1 MKKASIWLLI
11 GLFLLQAAC
20 SLPFVITG
28 AADEVPE
35 APVDDSSVIEKILEP
50 LSRKTPTPQSTTSN
64 RLQQADYALFAGD
77 LDAAIQQFQEIY
89 DSQADEEVSASALLG
104 LGKAYYM
111 RRSYSAAIDAFN
123 RLLGQY
129 PDTAAAKNAY
139 FLLGESYFDLG
150 EYAQAAS
157 AYAKFA
163 ELNPGAIDDIARSY
177 QGNAALAAGDY
188 NQAIFA
194 YQAALP
200 SAAPAS
206 ANQINLQ
213 IGKAYASMGDHTSA
227 VQYFLGV
234 YDATGDEYTKAT
246 ANLLAGQSYLEL
258 GLNDEASA
266 RFLDN
271 VFQFPRAYDSYTS
284 LTILDTYGVP
294 VNNYYRGL
302 VEYYAGAYSQSI
314 RSLQLYLDSDPQDN
328 DGSAHYFKGL
338 SHYFSNQ
345 PQNAIAEYDLLIA
358 NYPANPYWP
367 RAWDEK
373 AYVQWAVL
381 GQYTAAAQTYLAF
394 VSTAP
399 NSPDAPSFLFE
410 AGRTFE
416 RNNDLENAAAAWQRL
431 MDEYPAAELSY
442 RGLFLA
448 GISYYRL
455 GRYEEAQTI
464 FQRALVLGSTPA
476 DKAKAYLWIGKSYEA
491 LGQADDARNAWE
503 LAKNADPTDY
513 YSIRAAEILDG
524 IGMFDIPGSY
534 DLGYDLASER
544 TEAENWL
551 RDTFSVPD
559 ETDLSGL
566 GELSANPAITRIAK
580 FHELGLYREAIN
592 QAELLRVDLQQD
604 VVNTY
609 RLMNFLVELHL
620 YQPAV
625 YASRQILNLAGMN
638 DLTSLTAPIYF
649 THIRFGA
656 YFRDYIA
663 SAAKDNGIPILI
675 LYSLIRQESMFNPY
689 IGSTAGALGLMQMIP
704 DTALDN
710 VKRLSWP
717 ENYTNT
723 DLFLGK
729 VNLTLGSYHLRR
741 LYSQTFSGNMQ
752 LALAAYNG
760 GEGSVAT
767 WLNLAPYDPDLFQ
780 EIMRFSE
787 TQEYLMQIT
796 EFLNIYKLVYER
808 VQ

>member
-1 MKKASIWLLI
+1 MKKASIWLLV

-20 SLPFVITG
+20 SLPFVVKETVDEPSG
-28 AADEVPE
+28 APADGGN
-35 APVDDSSVIEKILEP
+35 VIEKILEP
-50 LSRKTPTPQSTTSN
+50 LSRKTPTPQPTSAN
-64 RLQQADYALFAGD
+64 RLREADYALFAGD
-77 LDAAIQQFQEIY
+77 LDSAIQQFQEIY
-89 DSQADEEVSASALLG
+89 DSQADGEVSASALLG
-104 LGKAYYM
+104 LGKAYYT

-129 PDTAAAKNAY
+129 PDTSAAKNAY

-150 EYAQAAS
+150 EYAQAAG

-163 ELNPGAIDDIARSY
+163 ELNPGTIDDIARSY
-177 QGNAALAAGDY
+177 QGNAALTAGDY
-188 NQAIFA
+188 SQTIFA
-194 YQAALP
+194 FQAALP

-206 ANQINLQ
+206 ASQINLQ
-213 IGKAYASMGDHTSA
+213 IGKAYAAMGDHASA
-227 VQYFLGV
+227 VQYFLAV
-234 YDATGDEYTKAT
+234 FDATGDEYTKAT

-258 GLNDEASA
+258 GLNEEANA

-284 LTILDTYGVP
+284 LTILDTYGTP

-314 RSLQLYLDSDPQDN
+314 RSLQLYLDSNPENN

-345 PQNAIAEYDLLIA
+345 PQNAIAEYDQLIA

-381 GQYTAAAQTYLAF
+381 GQYTAAAQTYQGF
-394 VSTAP
+394 VSSAP
-399 NSPDAPSFLFE
+399 ASPDAPTFLFE

-416 RNNDLENAAAAWQRL
+416 RNNDLENAAAAWQRM
-431 MDEYPAAELSY
+431 MDEYPASELSY

-448 GISYYRL
+448 GISYFRL
-455 GRYEEAQTI
+455 ARYEEAQTL

-491 LGQADDARNAWE
+491 LGQPEDARNAWE
-503 LAKNADPTDY
+503 LARNADPTDY
-513 YSIRAAEILDG
+513 YSIRAAETLDG
-524 IGMFDIPGSY
+524 VGMFDVAANY

-544 TEAENWL
+544 PEAEDWL
-551 RDTFSVPD
+551 RATFSIPA

-566 GELSANPAITRIAK
+566 GELSANPAIARIAK

-625 YASRQILNLAGMN
+625 YASRQVLNLAGLN

-656 YFRDYIA
+656 YFRDLVAPIA
-663 SAAKDNGIPILI
+663 NEYDIPPL
-675 LYSLIRQESMFNPY
+675 LFYALIRQESMFNPF
-689 IGSTAGALGLMQMIP
+689 ISSSVGASGLGQMMP
-704 DTALDN
+704 ATGREN
-710 VKRLSWP
+710 VSLLGWP
-717 ENYTNT
+717 SDYEDA
-723 DLFLGK
+723 DLRLGK
-729 VNLTLGSYHLRR
+729 VNLTLSAFYLDRMRDYLDGDMQAALVAYNAGP
-741 LYSQTFSGNMQ
+741 GNAETWQ
-752 LALAAYNG
+752 ALANG
-760 GEGSVAT
+760 
-767 WLNLAPYDPDLFQ
+767 DPDLFL
-780 EIMRFSE
+780 EVLRARE
-787 TQEYLMQIT
+787 TQNYLMQIT
-796 EFLNIYKLVYER
+796 EFLNIYQLVYARE
-808 VQ
+808 Q